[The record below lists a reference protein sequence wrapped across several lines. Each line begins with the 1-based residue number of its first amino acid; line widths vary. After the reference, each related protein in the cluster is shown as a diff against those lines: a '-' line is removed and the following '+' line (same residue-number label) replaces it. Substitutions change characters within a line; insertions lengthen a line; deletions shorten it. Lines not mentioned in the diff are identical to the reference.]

1 MRILSS
7 FKKYKSSFAIK
18 KRFFLI
24 NVLIFTSLSFV
35 ILQNINEIRY
45 KTIKT
50 ENNNILILDRF
61 TSKIKAKK

>member
-1 MRILSS
+1 MHILSS

-50 ENNNILILDRF
+50 ENDNILILDRF

>member
-24 NVLIFTSLSFV
+24 NVLIFSSLSFV

-50 ENNNILILDRF
+50 ENDNILILDRF